1 MKKNL
6 SLIFISVII
15 AVIIIEI
22 FLKIFFP
29 QELTSPFRVYGK
41 DGILLNVS
49 NNNAY
54 HSIKERRVEYR
65 FGEYHNRIY
74 NFKKKEKKILIL
86 GDSFT
91 FGWLLKDEN
100 TYVYKL
106 NKKFSNYYFVNAA
119 AGGWGTSDQLKYL
132 TEFCKIIKPMY
143 TIIFIGVDDFGR
155 SKNSNLFYLDK
166 NSEIKSGK
174 NKVYKIEI
182 LTENF
187 LYKIVVENSHLLNL
201 LRKEISKF
209 INQKNSN
216 NETIDQ
222 NKKKDFSKIIK
233 SDKLDSAIEI
243 TTEIV
248 KENKRNEKFIFE
260 KRLFLKINE
269 EVKKCESQ
277 LILINLGWE
286 DYNNNLKLAFLKR
299 AKTFFEA
306 NSIKFIDLID
316 NMKFVRN
323 NKQDYMIKYDGHPN
337 ELGNQIIFELVSKK
351 LINLLD

>member
-1 MKKNL
+1 MNKNL
-6 SLIFISVII
+6 SLFFISLIITVI
-15 AVIIIEI
+15 VIEI
-22 FLKIFFP
+22 FFKIFYP

-41 DGILLNVS
+41 DGLLLNVN

-54 HSIKERRVEYR
+54 HFFKERKIKYR

-74 NFKKKEKKILIL
+74 NFEKNEKKILVL

-132 TEFCKIIKPMY
+132 TEFCKIIRPMY

-166 NSEIKSGK
+166 NGEIKLGK
-174 NKVYKIEI
+174 NKVYKIEV

-187 LYKIVVENSHLLNL
+187 LYKIAVENSHLLNF
-201 LRKEISKF
+201 LRKEVFKF
-209 INQKNSN
+209 INQKKSN
-216 NETIDQ
+216 NETT
-222 NKKKDFSKIIK
+222 NKNHKENYSKIIK
-233 SDKLDSAIEI
+233 SDKIKSTIEVAK
-243 TTEIV
+243 EME
-248 KENKRNEKFIFE
+248 KENKKNKKFKFE
-260 KRLFLKINE
+260 KKLFLKINE

-286 DYNNNLKLAFLKR
+286 DYNNNLNLEFLRK
-299 AKTFFEA
+299 AKNFFEA
-306 NSIKFIDLID
+306 ESIKFIDLID

-323 NKQDYMIKYDGHPN
+323 NRQDYIIEYDSHPN